1 MKAIRYPSFG
11 NPELVQLDEVPPPRP
26 GAGEVLVDVVA
37 SSVNP
42 ADWKIGA
49 GALKG
54 IIEYQPPFIPGLDF
68 AGVVRELGA
77 GVTGLEIGDRVYGA
91 TTINR
96 SGAFA
101 EQLVAPASVMAKAPR
116 SVPLTQAAAVPLAA
130 LTAWGALFL
139 PEHANLQAGQRVLI
153 LGGAGGTGSFATQLA
168 HRKKAK
174 VIATASARNL
184 DFLRS
189 LGADETID
197 YAAPLVTNGDQVD
210 AVIDLVGGGAEM
222 QARYIPLIRP
232 GGIMTSAVSL
242 PNADL
247 VQRHNVRASFIS
259 GHRDGGVLAQLAGLI
274 DAGHIK
280 IVVSAEFPLANAG
293 DALAENRKGHTRG
306 KIIVSVCAEDSIGRA
321 FQ

>member
-1 MKAIRYPSFG
+1 MKAIRYPRFG
-11 NPELVQLDEVPPPRP
+11 SPELVQLDEVPPPRP
-26 GAGEVLVDVVA
+26 GPGEVLVDVVA

-68 AGVVRELGA
+68 AGMVRELGA
-77 GVTGLEIGDRVYGA
+77 GVTGLEVGDRVYGA

-101 EQLVAPASVMAKAPR
+101 ERLVAPASVMAKAPR

-139 PEHANLQAGQRVLI
+139 PDHANLQAGQRVLI
-153 LGGAGGTGSFATQLA
+153 LGGAGGTGAFATQLA
-168 HRKKAK
+168 HWRKAK

-197 YAAPLVTNGDQVD
+197 YAAPLAPNHEPVD
-210 AVIDLVGGGAEM
+210 AVIDLVGGAEM
-222 QARYIPLIRP
+222 QACYIPLIRP

-242 PNADL
+242 PDAAL
-247 VQRHNVRASFIS
+247 AQHHNVRASFIS

-280 IVVSAEFPLANAG
+280 IVVSAEYSLANAG
-293 DALAENRKGHTRG
+293 EALAENRKGHTRG
-306 KIIVSVCAEDSIGRA
+306 KIVISVRAEDSVDLES
-321 FQ
+321 

>member
-1 MKAIRYPSFG
+1 MKAIRYPRFG
-11 NPELVQLDEVPPPRP
+11 SPELVQLDEVPPPRP
-26 GAGEVLVDVVA
+26 GSGEVLVDVVA

-49 GALKG
+49 GALQG
-54 IIEYQPPFIPGLDF
+54 IIEYHPPFIPGLDF

-77 GVTGLEIGDRVYGA
+77 GVTGLEIGDRIYGA

-101 EQLVAPASVMAKAPR
+101 EQLVAPASVMAKAPK

-168 HRKKAK
+168 HWKKAK

-189 LGADETID
+189 LGADEAID
-197 YAAPLVTNGDQVD
+197 YAAPLAPNGEPVD
-210 AVIDLVGGGAEM
+210 AVIDLVGGGEM

-232 GGIMTSAVSL
+232 GGVMTSAVSL

-247 VQRHNVRASFIS
+247 AQRHNVRATFIS
-259 GHRDGGVLAQLAGLI
+259 GHRDAGVLAQLAGLI

-280 IVVSAEFPLANAG
+280 IIVSAQYSLADVG
-293 DALAENRKGHTRG
+293 EALAKNRQGHTRG
-306 KIIVSVCAEDSIGRA
+306 KIVISVRAEDSVGLES
-321 FQ
+321 